1 MYPNIPITQIDGIIM
16 TEKPL
21 GLTETKMPNEDE
33 DPEVQMKSTG
43 DLDIFACFCLNFP
56 CNKQKFPIKEGVPTP
71 RSLPG
76 SATILKF

>member
-33 DPEVQMKSTG
+33 DPEV
-43 DLDIFACFCLNFP
+43 
-56 CNKQKFPIKEGVPTP
+56 
-71 RSLPG
+71 
-76 SATILKF
+76 